1 MSFISFAQ
9 NFEDMVLWRTL
20 EHVQYGFYID
30 IEDRH
35 PVVNSVSKAFHE
47 DGWRGI
53 HIEPV
58 PARAELLRKGR
69 SDETVLQVVL
79 ADAEGMLELD
89 VIQDKGLSATVEVYA
104 RHHQDERCAEPQ
116 RVHLAYAAKAHYEL
130 AETFSAPSDAFD
142 DVELNGLASSELCCE
157 PVALHQVSK
166 KMVAAQA
173 EKLTTELLN
182 ATKEHITQLQPH
194 AQALQSDSD
203 AANSKIN
210 ELNPSPYK
218 RTIADRLDQAQ
229 QSIYVRKFWRI
240 TWSLRRLMRTT
251 RIMEWEYSHA

>member
-1 MSFISFAQ
+1 MSFVSYAQ
-9 NFEDMVLWRTL
+9 NFEDVVLWPAL
-20 EHVQYGFYID
+20 KHAQNDFYID
-30 IEDRH
+30 IGAQH
-35 PVVNSVSKAFHE
+35 PVVNFISKAFYE
-47 DGWRGI
+47 NVD
-53 HIEPV
+53 V
-58 PARAELLRKGR
+58 
-69 SDETVLQVVL
+69 
-79 ADAEGMLELD
+79 EGLEE
-89 VIQDKGLSATVEVYA
+89 KGLRGWDSKILCLWIMVIDAIDPHLSENDYESWGFILKAADYQFVYFDGFN
-104 RHHQDERCAEPQ
+104 HFY
-116 RVHLAYAAKAHYEL
+116 VAKAHYEL